1 MRECISETGNLKL
14 DIKGARVFQPVVQ
27 RTGKSVLP
35 CLAFRK
41 GSWAPARRRLR
52 HLCPQSAAD
61 RNVCATLGRQ
71 GDRQGFRGI
80 ANIEHPTSTFAMPTA
95 DRLNAL
101 SARWLF
107 LSVVTLRGGVSLRD
121 DMVGIGFD
129 RCDLAVDFQS
139 IVNFSAFRIF
149 VLKGFQAAQIG
160 LGEL

>member
-35 CLAFRK
+35 CPAFRK

-80 ANIEHPTSTFAMPTA
+80 ANIEHPT
-95 DRLNAL
+95 LNAL
-101 SARWLF
+101 SARGLF
-107 LSVVTLRGGVSLRD
+107 LSVATLRGGVGLRD
-121 DMVGIGFD
+121 DMVWIGFD
-129 RCDLAVDFQS
+129 RCDLAVDFQG
-139 IVNFSAFRIF
+139 IVYFSAFRVF